1 MDETNGMLV
10 LSLGTMVVGVI
21 GMIIRYSFKSKCSE
35 VNCCFGLI
43 NFKREPMFENDIEM
57 KQEGAPSP

>member
-1 MDETNGMLV
+1 MNETNGMLV

-35 VNCCFGLI
+35 VHCCFGLI
-43 NFKREPMFENDIEM
+43 SFKREPQFENDIEM